1 MDVRPYVAADREACL
16 AVFDSNVPDF
26 FRAGERVEFEK
37 FLDTPKCAYFVMD
50 LDDGIAGCG
59 GYYVTEEKIVARM
72 VWGMVRREL
81 HRKGLG
87 RFLLLYRL
95 HEVGAAGTVQ
105 LVQLDTSQKAAPFFA
120 SQGFKLTNVI
130 KDGYGAG
137 LDRVRMTMKLAVC
150 P

>member
-1 MDVRPYVAADREACL
+1 MEVRPYAPADRGACL
-16 AVFDSNVPDF
+16 AVFDSNVPEF
-26 FRAGERVEFEK
+26 FRSEERREFED
-37 FLDTPKCAYFVMD
+37 FLTAPKCPYFVME
-50 LDDGIAGCG
+50 LAEGIAGCG
-59 GYYVTEEKIVARM
+59 GYCLTEEQTAARM

-95 HEVGAAGTVQ
+95 HEIGALAGVQ
-105 LVQLDTSQKAAPFFA
+105 LVQLDTSQAAAPFFA
-120 SQGFKLTNVI
+120 SQGFKVTGVV

-137 LDRVRMTMKLAVC
+137 LDRVSMTMKLTVC